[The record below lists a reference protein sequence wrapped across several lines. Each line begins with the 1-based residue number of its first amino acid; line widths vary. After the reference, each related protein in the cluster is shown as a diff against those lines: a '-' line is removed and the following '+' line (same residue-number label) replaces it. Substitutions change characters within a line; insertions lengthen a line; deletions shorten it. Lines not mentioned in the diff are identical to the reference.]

1 MNGLGDTVDGAGD
14 RDRTGMASL
23 EGSVTPAINALV
35 RALLRWTSCLPRAL
49 RAIQWTNCSTGVA
62 GPTVHC
68 TPIAP
73 ADEEGASICLPAR
86 WACSPVLLAGSVAEG
101 ECGSCGAAIQSD
113 AANFIGHAFA
123 CGRKSAFCSPTYPSP
138 SEREPSC
145 SKVCETKSRRRR
157 FSSIKSLPS
166 RRRLGECA
174 TT

>member
-23 EGSVTPAINALV
+23 EGSVTPAMNALV

-49 RAIQWTNCSTGVA
+49 RAIQWTNFSTGVA

-86 WACSPVLLAGSVAEG
+86 LGVLTGSVGRVGGRGGVWFVRRCHSVRRRELHKVMPSPAEG
-101 ECGSCGAAIQSD
+101 SP
-113 AANFIGHAFA
+113 
-123 CGRKSAFCSPTYPSP
+123 RSALLHTEPFREGTGVFEGLRDEVPSP
-138 SEREPSC
+138 AVLVDQVAAEQP
-145 SKVCETKSRRRR
+145 
-157 FSSIKSLPS
+157 
-166 RRRLGECA
+166 
-174 TT
+174 